1 MDNSVKETEARKRL
15 QLLFDDGAFTEID
28 AFAKDVDGEI
38 GVVAGFGSVNGAPA
52 YAFSQDITVKGGA
65 ITVAQCSKILKVYD
79 LATKTGYTVVGVY
92 DSNGVN
98 LTEGFEVLS
107 A

>member
-38 GVVAGFGSVNGAPA
+38 GVVAPRHLPGDGRAR
-52 YAFSQDITVKGGA
+52 GA
-65 ITVAQCSKILKVYD
+65 IAEGHRRRGAFGPNGTGKGRCQRGTAKQFAQHNLPHFFLS
-79 LATKTGYTVVGVY
+79 VGP
-92 DSNGVN
+92 
-98 LTEGFEVLS
+98 
-107 A
+107 